1 MKKDYISL
9 ICAIV
14 MAGQC
19 AWGADITVGGLNYN
33 LLDAGAGTCALAAG
47 EYKGDL
53 VIPDE
58 IEFKGRTLKVV
69 SVENEALYNLPELV
83 SVSIGKNVETF
94 GNYSFTGC
102 TALEKLVIPA
112 NVDGFGSFSF
122 RNCGIRELEIEPGEG
137 SLYFGTSDY
146 DYSPAYYYSTFEKCP
161 NLEKVTICRSIW
173 IHDTED
179 RIYSKLRSPFK
190 KCTSIKEVVCD
201 MEYMESEMNLF
212 QDCTSLEKVTFGP
225 SLHGIS
231 GSAFS
236 RCDIKDIV
244 IPGNVEY
251 LGTNA
256 FEDNKNLQTLVLGEG
271 VKRIEGFCFS
281 NCGEGVKTLVVPSTV
296 EDGYFRGLDG
306 VKDLTVNTN
315 GTLTLDGKQLEIVRY
330 GANVETLNPGLL
342 GLAADLREIHVGA
355 LEPPLTYKN
364 YGFTPQQYLNTTLYV
379 PFQSVEKYKEAN
391 IWKNFWGIE
400 GEEYVGGVEG
410 VLNDANLMVNV
421 SGNTLAVESVTGSE
435 CAVYNASGSV
445 LGRGRALEVSGLTAG
460 VYIVTDGI
468 ATRKIMIR

>member
-83 SVSIGKNVETF
+83 SVSIGKNVEKF
-94 GNYSFTGC
+94 GNYTFTGC
-102 TALEKLVIPA
+102 TGLEKLVIPA
-112 NVDGFGSFSF
+112 NVRGFGSFSF
-122 RNCGIRELEIEPGEG
+122 RNCGIRELVVEPA
-137 SLYFGTSDY
+137 TSSISFAMCDY
-146 DYSPAYYYSTFEKCP
+146 KSGPVEYYATFLKCP
-161 NLEKVTICRSIW
+161 NLEKVTICRDIFMKETV
-173 IHDTED
+173 D
-179 RIYSKLRSPFK
+179 KLVKSAVSPFY
-190 KCTSIKEVVCD
+190 KCATIKEVYCD
-201 MEYMESEMNLF
+201 MGQIGYSTFGYN
-212 QDCTSLEKVTFGP
+212 TSLQKLTLGP
-225 SLHGIS
+225 SVRRIEEM
-231 GSAFS
+231 AFS
-236 RCDIKDIV
+236 SCDISDLV
-244 IPGNVEY
+244 IPGNVSFVGE
-251 LGTNA
+251 NA
-256 FEDNKNLQTLVLGEG
+256 FSFNKNLKSLVVEEG
-271 VKRIEGFCFS
+271 VEQVYSFCFS
-281 NCGEGVKTLVVPSTV
+281 NTGDGVKTLVVPSSITYG
-296 EDGYFRGLDG
+296 DFNGLEG
-306 VKDLTVNTN
+306 LRDLTVNSN
-315 GTLTLDGKQLEIVRY
+315 GKVYNRAVGL
-330 GANVETLNPGLL
+330 ETLRFGENVNQVAPLVCRF
-342 GLAADLREIHVGA
+342 ATDLKEIHVGG
-355 LEPPLTYKN
+355 LEPPRVTEE
-364 YGFTPQQYLNTTLYV
+364 FTPQQYLNTTLYV

-421 SGNTLAVESVTGSE
+421 SGNTLAVESMTGSE

>member
-1 MKKDYISL
+1 MHPEDISL

-83 SVSIGKNVETF
+83 SVSIGKNVEKF
-94 GNYSFTGC
+94 GNYTFTGC
-102 TALEKLVIPA
+102 TGLEKLVIPA
-112 NVDGFGSFSF
+112 NVRSFGSFSF
-122 RNCGIRELEIEPGEG
+122 RNCGIRELVLEPTTSGIN
-137 SLYFGTSDY
+137 FGMSDY
-146 DYSPAYYYSTFEKCP
+146 KSSPAEYYATFFKCP
-161 NLEKVTICRSIW
+161 NLEKVTICRPIGMKET
-173 IHDTED
+173 IEQLYKTA
-179 RIYSKLRSPFK
+179 RSPFYG
-190 KCTSIKEVVCD
+190 CTSIKEVYCD
-201 MEYMESEMNLF
+201 MHQIEFDTFSKNS
-212 QDCTSLEKVTFGP
+212 SLEKLTLGP
-225 SLHGIS
+225 SVTLIMDN
-231 GSAFS
+231 AFS
-236 RCDIKDIV
+236 YCDIRNLV
-244 IPGNVEY
+244 IPGNVISVRQS
-251 LGTNA
+251 A
-256 FEDNKNLQTLVLGEG
+256 FRNNENLQTLELGEG
-271 VKRIEGFCFS
+271 VREFGSFCF
-281 NCGEGVKTLVVPSTV
+281 NDTGDGVKTLVVPSSVT
-296 EDGYFRGLDG
+296 EGSFTGLVG
-306 VKDLTVNTN
+306 LRDLTVNSN
-315 GTLTLDGKQLEIVRY
+315 GKLYFQSPVLEIVRF
-330 GANVETLNPGLL
+330 GESVETVDPSDC
-342 GLAADLREIHVGA
+342 AFATDLKEIHVA
-355 LEPPLTYKN
+355 RLDPPRAT
-364 YGFTPQQYLNTTLYV
+364 GEFIQSQYLNTTLYV

-400 GEEYVGGVEG
+400 GEEYVGGIEG
-410 VLNDANLMVNV
+410 VRNDGNLMVSV
-421 SGNTLAVESVTGSE
+421 SGNTLAVESGSGSE